1 MTTRSI
7 VLFSGGLD
15 SILAC
20 AILAGQGLDVLAVM
34 FTSPFFGTQTA
45 ERAEDEKR
53 LMLKR
58 YGIRVEIL
66 DITEDFLPVLLA
78 PAHGY
83 GRFLNPCVDC
93 RILMLQKAARLL
105 EVEGASFV
113 ATGEVMGQRRLTQRR
128 EVLALVERES
138 GLDGR
143 LLRPLSALKL
153 APTPME
159 KAGIVDRSRLFALHG
174 RGRKEQMALAS
185 CLGIRCYPAPSG
197 GCLLADA
204 HISGKVRRVLDRWPD
219 LDTNDLRLSPIGMHA
234 FLPDGSWL
242 VLGRNQKENDRI
254 RGLARKNDCVVS
266 LTGGSGTIGLW
277 KRIKDPGL
285 CPSVASIV
293 ASRQGGSPGP
303 TTVLFSGKVLCAV
316 PVPSHHFDSS
326 GLTMNTHNSMQRDL
340 HHA

>member
-1 MTTRSI
+1 MTTRAI

-34 FTSPFFGTQTA
+34 FTSPFFGVQCV

-53 LMLKR
+53 RMLER
-58 YGIRVEIL
+58 YGIRLKIL

-78 PAHGY
+78 PAYGY

-93 RILMLQKAARLL
+93 RILMLRKAAWLL
-105 EVEGASFV
+105 EAEGASFV

-138 GLDGR
+138 GLEGR

-159 KAGIVDRSRLFALHG
+159 KAGTVDRSRLFAIHG

-185 CLGIRCYPAPSG
+185 HLGIRHYPAPSG

-204 HISGKVRRVLDRWPD
+204 HISGKVRGVLDRWPD
-219 LDTNDLRLSPIGMHA
+219 LDTHDLRLSPIGIHT

-242 VLGRNQKENDRI
+242 VIGRNQRENDRI
-254 RGLARKNDCVVS
+254 RALAREDDCIVS
-266 LTGGSGTIGLW
+266 IAGGSGPCGLW
-277 KRIKDPGL
+277 KRMKDPGL
-285 CPSVASIV
+285 CASVASIV
-293 ASRQGGSPGP
+293 ASRKGGSPGP
-303 TTVLFSGKVLCAV
+303 TTVLFSGRISCAV
-316 PVPSHHFDSS
+316 PVLGCHTVSS
-326 GLTMNTHNSMQRDL
+326 GTMVAHNSMQRDL